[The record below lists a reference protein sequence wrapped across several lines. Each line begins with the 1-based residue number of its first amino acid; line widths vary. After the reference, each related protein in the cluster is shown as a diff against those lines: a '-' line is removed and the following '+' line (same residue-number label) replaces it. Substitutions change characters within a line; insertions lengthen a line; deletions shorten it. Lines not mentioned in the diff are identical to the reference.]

1 MFNNSKE
8 QHKSRWQQLHVA
20 QKLSL
25 IINFIIFFLDYH
37 LASAFK
43 QGTGN
48 LQIQEFT
55 DRKLPYLELSGS
67 WATHLQII
75 GRQPQKQKQIVD

>member
-1 MFNNSKE
+1 MFNNSRE
-8 QHKSRWQQLHVA
+8 QYKSRWQQLHVA
-20 QKLSL
+20 QKLLL
-25 IINFIIFFLDYH
+25 IINFI
-37 LASAFK
+37 
-43 QGTGN
+43 TGN

-55 DRKLPYLELSGS
+55 DRKLLYLELSSS